1 MYHYTATPCSASFVS
16 VSLIH
21 LYQTTVACNS
31 QQDIEPSITQSP
43 QRMPLT
49 IKINPNLYDR
59 QPTKSEA
66 LRIIAQIDLLKGYI
80 RSLV

>member
-1 MYHYTATPCSASFVS
+1 
-16 VSLIH
+16 
-21 LYQTTVACNS
+21 
-31 QQDIEPSITQSP
+31 
-43 QRMPLT
+43 MPLT

-59 QPTKSEA
+59 QSTKSEA

>member
-1 MYHYTATPCSASFVS
+1 
-16 VSLIH
+16 
-21 LYQTTVACNS
+21 
-31 QQDIEPSITQSP
+31 
-43 QRMPLT
+43 MPLT

-80 RSLV
+80 RSLVQLQLHDIERCQCAYHHIHTAFRGTDFHVHIHS

>member
-31 QQDIEPSITQSP
+31 QQDIEP

>member
-1 MYHYTATPCSASFVS
+1 MLRPSVFVVHNNCSKHFNRHGYSFNV
-16 VSLIH
+16 
-21 LYQTTVACNS
+21 
-31 QQDIEPSITQSP
+31 QDPSFNNPIP

-66 LRIIAQIDLLKGYI
+66 LRVIAQIDLLKGYI
-80 RSLV
+80 RSPV